1 MVHINFQD
9 RQERKSVPAFLI
21 AKLTEVIEMALEYE
35 NLEDYDC
42 EVDLTLVDDAEI
54 HQLNLEHRGVDK
66 ATDVLSFPQY
76 DAIKDMEALP
86 DKMYL
91 GDIVISVERAMAQA
105 LEYQHSF
112 EREMCFLTAH
122 SMLHLFGY
130 DHETE
135 EDQKQMR
142 ALEESILE
150 ELGITREV

>member
-9 RQERKSVPAFLI
+9 RQERRSVPESLI
-21 AKLTEVIEMALEYE
+21 SKLTEVIEMALEYE
-35 NLEDYDC
+35 NIEDYEC

-54 HQLNLEHRGVDK
+54 HQLNLEHRGIDK
-66 ATDVLSFPQY
+66 TTDVLSFPQY
-76 DAIKDMEALP
+76 DAIKDMEELP
-86 DKMYL
+86 DPIYL

-105 LEYQHSF
+105 AEFNHSF
-112 EREMCFLTAH
+112 DREMCFLTAH

-130 DHETE
+130 DHESE
-135 EDQKQMR
+135 ADQKEMR